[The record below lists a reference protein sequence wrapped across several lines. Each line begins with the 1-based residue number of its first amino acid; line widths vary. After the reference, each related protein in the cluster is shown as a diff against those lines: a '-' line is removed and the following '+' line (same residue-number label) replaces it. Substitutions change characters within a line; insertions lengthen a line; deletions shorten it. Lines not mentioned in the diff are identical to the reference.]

1 MYDSNNPDYIKSTLK
16 CQNGHEFCSCGR
28 PKHEG
33 DCYRDEKEFKE
44 FLVTEK
50 IKKCPKCGFLIKKN
64 KGCNHMTCGNP
75 ICKYEFCWLCMQ
87 EAVPNHFDYGPCE
100 GKQFFDPDSFSYQ
113 LKQNHPCLY
122 CLYSLG
128 MVLFYFVII
137 SVAGIAVPGIGL
149 SILAYILMFEG
160 GALLELKNSSR
171 VIIFFG
177 YVCMGFGYQ
186 NILHVLWG
194 LAFAFVGII
203 ISVTILNII
212 FELLKAI
219 LNCLF
224 CGICEHEHN
233 DNIDS

>member
-1 MYDSNNPDYIKSTLK
+1 
-16 CQNGHEFCSCGR
+16 
-28 PKHEG
+28 
-33 DCYRDEKEFKE
+33 
-44 FLVTEK
+44 
-50 IKKCPKCGFLIKKN
+50 
-64 KGCNHMTCGNP
+64 MTCGNP

-203 ISVTILNII
+203 IAVTI
-212 FELLKAI
+212 
-219 LNCLF
+219 
-224 CGICEHEHN
+224 
-233 DNIDS
+233 SR